1 MGEGPRQQARPGSLT
16 WGFDMERVTGVEPAL
31 DSVVAALRCCT
42 HRRVTRWRPASRPGG
57 TQGASC
63 PQLLLRS
70 IRKAVSLRMLSTFR
84 LALS

>member
-1 MGEGPRQQARPGSLT
+1 MGEGARQQARPGSLT

-31 DSVVAALRCCT
+31 DSVVAALRCCA

-57 TQGASC
+57 TQGASW